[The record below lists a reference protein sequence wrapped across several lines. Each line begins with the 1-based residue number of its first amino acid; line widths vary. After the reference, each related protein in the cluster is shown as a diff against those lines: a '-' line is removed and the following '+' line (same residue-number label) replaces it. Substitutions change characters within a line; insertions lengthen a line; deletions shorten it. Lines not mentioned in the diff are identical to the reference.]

1 MTILPS
7 LASFN
12 ASLNL
17 PTLVLP
23 TFLLSVPDQGGLMT
37 PWQGPML
44 GGQNG
49 GEPFLLEAKTTSRL
63 FTAQTQAGDFG
74 PLIINTPKSLSLTT
88 WSRPETIDWTKKPL
102 SWAISL
108 GTPGS
113 DIFLHRRASDLEI
126 MFARDGNDI
135 LIGSQPIP
143 YYNSYRTRITI
154 MFGDYSSVIAST
166 TGVLGADRFILGDWQ
181 NSYYQDFYPSFYG
194 FRKFAVVGD
203 FDVSRDVI
211 ELYGTAADYVL
222 TPIGRFSDAY
232 YLFQRVDQNLD
243 LVAVI
248 AQYTAPD
255 PTDLSLSAS
264 YFDFQGYE
272 PPIVTDNLAGSVYQK
287 GTASYESFNALDVDV
302 QGNVY
307 IGGLTTGSLAG
318 VNSRGTIDG
327 IVLKY
332 DSLGEDKWQKQIST
346 ESSDAVMAIAADN
359 AGDSVYVYIAGKG
372 GDANGIANGFLVR
385 YDTRTGREIWQT
397 RFDDGLTSIAWS
409 LAVDSQ
415 DDLLVAG
422 YATILDEET
431 GEARDQSFI
440 RKFDS
445 SGDQQW
451 IVEIAS
457 DDSGSYDEAYG
468 VALDS
473 EDNVFAAGWTLGQL
487 GDQAYGSYDGWL
499 VKLAPNG
506 DRQWIRQFG
515 TSEAEFA
522 WDLAVDSQGNVYVTG
537 WTFGNFEGTATSSY
551 DAFLIKY
558 SNEGELLWSKQV
570 GTAAD
575 DGALGI
581 AIDAQDSVYLTGYT
595 NGDLGGVNQGE
606 YDMWGLK
613 YDSEGSEVW
622 RTQLGTNKTEQA
634 KDIKVD
640 NRGQVYISGLSD
652 GSFGALNAGSFDGFV
667 VKLDARN
674 GAILDF
680 QEQRRSLPSL
690 QNRPA
695 VGRPLEGSLLSETA
709 IAAVDN
715 EVARSLAGIG
725 AMAGIFPPSAI

>member
-1 MTILPS
+1 MTTLPPAAF
-7 LASFN
+7 LYT
-12 ASLNL
+12 SLNL
-17 PTLVLP
+17 P
-23 TFLLSVPDQGGLMT
+23 
-37 PWQGPML
+37 
-44 GGQNG
+44 
-49 GEPFLLEAKTTSRL
+49 
-63 FTAQTQAGDFG
+63 
-74 PLIINTPKSLSLTT
+74 SLSLPLFAQELGILMNPLQEPIL
-88 WSRPETIDWTKKPL
+88 WNRKGGKPL
-102 SWAISL
+102 LLEPQTKSQPLMPKGPDGDFFSFSINNANFLPPTTRGNLETVNWAKHPLSFAISL

-113 DIFLHRRASDLEI
+113 DIFLHRRASDIEV

-166 TGVLGADRFILGDWQ
+166 TGFLGADRFILGDWQ
-181 NSYYQDFYPSFYG
+181 NSYYRDFYPSLYG

-232 YLFQRVDQNLD
+232 YLFQWVDQSLD

-248 AQYTAPD
+248 AQYTAPN
-255 PTDLSLSAS
+255 PTDLSLSAN

-272 PPIVTDNLAGSVYQK
+272 PPMVTDNFAGSVYQK
-287 GTASYESFNALDVDV
+287 GTASYESFNTLDVDV

-318 VNSRGTIDG
+318 VNSRGTVDG

-332 DSLGEDKWQKQIST
+332 DNLGEDKWQKQIST

-359 AGDSVYVYIAGKG
+359 AGDSVYVYVAGKG

-385 YDTRTGREIWQT
+385 YDARTGREIWET

-415 DDLLVAG
+415 DDLLIAG

-445 SGDQQW
+445 SGHQQW

-457 DDSGSYDEAYG
+457 DSSGSYDEAYG

-473 EDNVFAAGWTLGQL
+473 QDNVFATGWTLGQL
-487 GDQAYGSYDGWL
+487 GAQAYGSYDGWL

-515 TSEAEFA
+515 TAAADFA
-522 WDLAVDSQGNVYVTG
+522 WDLAVDSRGDIYVTG
-537 WTFGNFEGTATSSY
+537 WTFGSFEGASFSSY

-558 SNEGELLWSKQV
+558 SNEGELLWTKQV

-613 YDSEGSEVW
+613 YNSDGSEVW

-640 NRGQVYISGLSD
+640 NRGQVYISGVSD
-652 GSFGALNAGSFDGFV
+652 GSFGALNEGSFDGFV

-674 GAILDF
+674 GEIIDF

-695 VGRPLEGSLLSETA
+695 VGVTFEGSPLSETA
-709 IAAVDN
+709 ITAIDN
-715 EVARSLAGIG
+715 EVARSLAGVT
-725 AMAGIFPPSAI
+725 AMTGLFPH